1 METTKNIHITS
12 RNIKGE
18 YTINGSR
25 FTVKHNRLNN
35 GEPIVFELKDKDY
48 NGETRFFAEEQ
59 LYYDLDSRFDLELVR
74 FDISAKNYILQHFH
88 LISEDDLPDGC
99 EPYTIEELKK
109 YFPDYVI
116 EDAQLDKLEDDD
128 DYSILHYNSHYEYY
142 VRKSSKPGFYELD
155 ICDC

>member
-1 METTKNIHITS
+1 METTKSIHITS

-48 NGETRFFAEEQ
+48 DGETRFFAEEQ

-74 FDISAKNYILQHFH
+74 FNKSAKNYILQHFH
-88 LISEDDLPDGC
+88 FISEDDLPDGC

-109 YFPDYVI
+109 YFPDY
-116 EDAQLDKLEDDD
+116 ELEKLDSLKDDD
-128 DYSILHYNSHYEYY
+128 DRSILRFNRHYEYY
-142 VRKSSKPGFYELD
+142 VRKASKPGYYDLV

>member
-35 GEPIVFELKDKDY
+35 GEPIVFELEDKDY
-48 NGETRFFAEEQ
+48 DGETRFFAEEQ
-59 LYYDLDSRFDLELVR
+59 LYYDLDSKFDLELVR

-88 LISEDDLPDGC
+88 FISEDDLPDRV
-99 EPYTIEELKK
+99 EPFTIEELKQ
-109 YFPDYVI
+109 YFPDY
-116 EDAQLDKLEDDD
+116 ELEKLDSLKDDN
-128 DYSILHYNSHYEYY
+128 YSILHYNSHYEYY
-142 VRKSSKPGFYELD
+142 VRRASKPGFYELD